1 LLQFDLL
8 ARLPSPRLPNMFGFG
23 IPIGLGGGMGMPIG
37 LHGGM
42 GIPMGGMP
50 VMMGGHGIMLGGPR
64 LRCKHCG
71 KIAGS
76 VEDMMDSDGHDDD
89 CPRSR
94 RSSRAISTS
103 SGDRSSRLASNVT
116 TLYHQTSPSAARSI
130 ISSQQMTRG
139 SNVLDGVG
147 IYFAASP
154 VYTHAKAH
162 EHGVFLAAKVKLG
175 RVKDV
180 VNQDSSASFAS
191 LSAEGYDSVRIN
203 GRSSGVEYVVY
214 NWDQVSD
221 IREYS
226 RC

>member
-1 LLQFDLL
+1 
-8 ARLPSPRLPNMFGFG
+8 
-23 IPIGLGGGMGMPIG
+23 
-37 LHGGM
+37 
-42 GIPMGGMP
+42 
-50 VMMGGHGIMLGGPR
+50 
-64 LRCKHCG
+64 
-71 KIAGS
+71 
-76 VEDMMDSDGHDDD
+76 MMDSDGHDDD

-94 RSSRAISTS
+94 HSSRAISTS

-139 SNVLDGVG
+139 SNGLAGGG

-154 VYTHAKAH
+154 GDTHAKAH
-162 EHGVFLAAKVKLG
+162 EHGVILAAKVKLG